1 MTFTFSFGFVL
12 LFYKIA
18 IDATGGF
25 YIHYANYMASRS
37 YLTYER
43 NSKEPG
49 GSDNGAKKLAED
61 VFNSYKPEVMIP
73 SFNGSLTVNDPQSVA
88 NKLYVGTIVQYSI
101 PFSFTELIGGKTPV
115 NYYSESFL
123 GREPTR
129 AECVDRVCS
138 SIVDLGGQCLTHVTF
153 YDNGC

>member
-1 MTFTFSFGFVL
+1 MTFTFSFGFIL

-18 IDATGGF
+18 IDATSGF

-37 YLTYER
+37 YLTYED
-43 NSKEPG
+43 NSNSPG
-49 GSDNGAKKLAED
+49 TSDNGARTLALQ
-61 VFNSYKPEVMIP
+61 VFDSYKPQVMIKN
-73 SFNGSLTVNDPQSVA
+73 FNGSLTVNDPQSVG
-88 NKLYVGTIVQYSI
+88 NKLYVGTIVQYST
-101 PFSFTELIGGKTPV
+101 PFSFTELIGGKEPV

-129 AECVDRVCS
+129 AECVDRVCK
-138 SIVDLGGQCLTHVTF
+138 SIEDLGGQCKTHVTF